1 MPTASLTAAV
11 NSQSKPVRIPSESI
25 EVSRISPAPRCFS
38 LARPLDDAAAC
49 RFSAALH
56 KDLRI
61 ADGIGGFGIAAGIDG
76 DDDGLCAKA
85 AADGVDQSWV
95 GERSGVHAYFVR
107 AGLEDLSRIV
117 CRANA
122 AAYAKGHK

>member
-25 EVSRISPAPRCFS
+25 EVSRISPAPRCFG
-38 LARPLDDAAAC
+38 LARPLHHAAAC
-49 RFSAALH
+49 RFAAALH

-61 ADGIGGFGIAAGIDG
+61 ADRIGGFGIAAGIDG
-76 DDDGLCAKA
+76 HNDGLRAKA

-95 GERSGVHAYFVR
+95 GKGSGVHADLVR
-107 AGLEDLSRIV
+107 AGLEDLRRIV

-122 AAYAKGHK
+122 AAYAKGDE